1 VVVNPTSRKKEFL
14 FALVLDLWKAN
25 VNYGYVVY

>member
-1 VVVNPTSRKKEFL
+1 VVVNLTSRKKELL

-25 VNYGYVVY
+25 VNYGYVMY